1 MVLEKTLRVPWTAR
15 RSNQSLLKDISPEYS
30 LEGPVGTFDNCLC
43 LNLDIK
49 GLPKWGAY
57 RCGKKQYWFAPGVG
71 IVKYNFFYDYQ
82 KSLVEGVYLLTEMRG
97 TGEGY
102 FPCEDGMF
110 RRYEVLDIENGW
122 HGAVEYTWDITGGE
136 TVIFHNATGTQ
147 DIDNYKADQARFK
160 EEDARR
166 KAEKEAKK
174 KAEEEA
180 KKAEEEAEKTE

>member
-1 MVLEKTLRVPWTAR
+1 MDVTDGGTVETPA
-15 RSNQSLLKDISPEYS
+15 
-30 LEGPVGTFDNCLC
+30 GTFENCLC
-43 LNLDIK
+43 LSMEIK
-49 GLPKWGAY
+49 GMPKYVVY
-57 RCGKKQYWFAPGVG
+57 RGGKKQYWFAPGVG
-71 IVKYNFFYDYQ
+71 IVRYTFFYDYQ
-82 KSLVEGVYLLTEMRG
+82 KELREGTYQLTELRG

-136 TVIFHNATGTQ
+136 TVIFRNAIGTQ
-147 DIDNYKADQARFK
+147 DIENFKADQARFK

-180 KKAEEEAEKTE
+180 TK